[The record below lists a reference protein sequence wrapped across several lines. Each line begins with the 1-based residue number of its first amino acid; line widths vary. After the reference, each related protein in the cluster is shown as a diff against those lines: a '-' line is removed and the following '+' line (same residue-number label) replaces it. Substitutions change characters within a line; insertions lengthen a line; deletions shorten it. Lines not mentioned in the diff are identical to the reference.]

1 MFIVDVLMPWDD
13 IPNGKI
19 SYQETFSDALK
30 AAERIV
36 TESGGARRI
45 EIFEAKYELD
55 KNKKLIAVLR
65 TIR

>member
-19 SYQETFSDALK
+19 SYQQTFGAALQ

-36 TESGGARRI
+36 EEAGGARNI
-45 EIFEAKYELD
+45 EIFEADNERG
-55 KNKKLIAVLR
+55 KNKKLVASLR

>member
-36 TESGGARRI
+36 QESGGARSI
-45 EIFEAKYELD
+45 EIFEAD
-55 KNKKLIAVLR
+55 DQRAKNKRLIAVLR

>member
-13 IPNGKI
+13 IPNGKV
-19 SYQETFSDALK
+19 SYQETLSDALK

-36 TESGGARRI
+36 QESGGARCI
-45 EIFEAKYELD
+45 DIFEAD
-55 KNKKLIAVLR
+55 DRHAKNKRLVASLR

>member
-1 MFIVDVLMPWDD
+1 MFIVAVLMPWDD
-13 IPNGKI
+13 MPNGKV

-36 TESGGARRI
+36 QESGGARSI
-45 EIFEAKYELD
+45 EIFEADSLHA
-55 KNKKLIAVLR
+55 KNKRLIAVLR